1 MSAPAASIVLPISN
15 AGPLLDDVLA
25 GIAAQASAEGEA
37 RVAHEVVLADL
48 GSTDGSLERARRW
61 ASAHTAATGVA
72 VQVVEV
78 PREHFGHGRAR
89 NYAAEHT
96 HGEVLVFLT
105 HDATPASPRWLYHHV
120 RHYADPKV
128 GLVFGPQLPRPDAS
142 PVTRAEQL
150 GFFAEF
156 AEGGETTVYACEAGE
171 GVTRSGAAD
180 SDLVR
185 FASNANTSYR
195 RSAWEKTHFREVSY
209 AEDQLMAMDLAA
221 AGWRKVYEPRAAVYH
236 SHNFGVVETFQR
248 YVDDWAGMQRS
259 FGHVEV
265 KRLWHLPVKV
275 AYQSRVY
282 MKMLGADE
290 SLSAGRRLVW
300 APRVVLQGCSRQVG
314 GYIGP
319 RFDRLPTWAQE
330 VLSREARL
338 RRKKIRGQAEL
349 RATTFS
355 SRKPGRAQ

>member
-1 MSAPAASIVLPISN
+1 MSAPAASVVLPISN
-15 AGPLLDDVLA
+15 AGPLLEDVLA

-48 GSTDGSLERARRW
+48 GSTDGSLDRARRW
-61 ASAHTAATGVA
+61 AVEHTAATGVA
-72 VQVVEV
+72 VQVLEV

-89 NYAAEHT
+89 NFAALHAR
-96 HGEVLVFLT
+96 GDVLVFLT
-105 HDATPASPRWLYHHV
+105 HDATPASPRWLHHHV
-120 RHYADPKV
+120 RHYADPKI

-150 GFFAEF
+150 GFFAGF
-156 AEGGETTVYACEAGE
+156 AEGGETTVYACGVE
-171 GVTRSGAAD
+171 GADMPDGVQRTGAAD

-195 RSAWEKTHFREVSY
+195 RSAWEQTKFRDVTY
-209 AEDQLMAMDLAA
+209 AEDQLMAMDLATT
-221 AGWRKVYEPRAAVYH
+221 GWHKVYEPRAAVYH

-248 YVDDWAGMQRS
+248 YVDDWAGMERA

-265 KRLWHLPVKV
+265 RRLWHLPVKA

-282 MKMLGADE
+282 LRMLGADE

-300 APRVVLQGCSRQVG
+300 APRVVLQGCSRQIG

-319 RFDRLPTWAQE
+319 RFDRLPRGLQQ

-338 RRKKIRGQAEL
+338 RRAKERG
-349 RATTFS
+349 R
-355 SRKPGRAQ
+355 R